1 MGPEDLKKRTKEF
14 AHRCVKLAL
23 ALPKDVLGDH
33 LRKQLIRCSTSVAS
47 NYRASLHAQSK
58 AAFIAKISIVIEEAA
73 PFIFTLHILM
83 KDNKRLTLRLSGL
96 ELLAA
101 NTKWDSTARAS
112 RSHALR
118 GNAYRKALPSICESR
133 SPYDP
138 HACMYPTTEAEPLRT
153 HSQAEPG
160 NERFS
165 TLSRLMS
172 MAELLELIRKDFIA
186 KKM

>member
-1 MGPEDLKKRTKEF
+1 M
-14 AHRCVKLAL
+14 AL
-23 ALPKDVLGDH
+23 SFRIERIRPKFGRELWHPSFVG
-33 LRKQLIRCSTSVAS
+33 
-47 NYRASLHAQSK
+47 LH
-58 AAFIAKISIVIEEAA
+58 F
-73 PFIFTLHILM
+73 LM

-96 ELLAA
+96 KLLVA

-138 HACMYPTTEAEPLRT
+138 HVCICPTTEAEPLRT

-172 MAELLELIRKDFIA
+172 MAELLEVIRKDFIA
-186 KKM
+186 KNVNYFYYEMKDARTLTNYFLPSPKLLFHGIVPL